1 MGLFDF
7 WKKPDINEGVRL
19 FEETKGAVLL
29 DVRSPREY
37 ASGHISGSINLPL
50 QDIDNAAQKVVSKA
64 VPLFVYCLSGA
75 RSQQAAV
82 RLHELGYV
90 NVRNIGGIGHY
101 DGQLEE

>member
-19 FEETKGAVLL
+19 FEETKDAVLL

-37 ASGHISGSINLPL
+37 ASGHIPGSINLPL
-50 QDIDNAAQKVVSKA
+50 QDIDNATQKVISKE

-90 NVRNIGGIGHY
+90 NVRSIGGIGLY
-101 DGQLEE
+101 NGQLEG